1 MLVDEV
7 EVDLHILRVMLLHGI
22 GEEIDHANVVAVDE
36 GGTRGG
42 YGAHGRTNGAR
53 KP

>member
-7 EVDLHILRVMLLHGI
+7 KVDLHILCVILLHEI
-22 GEEIDHANVVAVDE
+22 GEDVVRANVVAVDE

-42 YGAHGRTNGAR
+42 YGAHGGTNGAR